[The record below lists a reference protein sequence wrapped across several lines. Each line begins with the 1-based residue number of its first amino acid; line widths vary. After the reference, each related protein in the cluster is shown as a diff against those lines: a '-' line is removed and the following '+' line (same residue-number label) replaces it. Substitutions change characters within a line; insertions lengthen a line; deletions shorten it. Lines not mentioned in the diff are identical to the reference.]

1 MDRQGSGRVVIT
13 WATMADGDTGAV
25 VKASQYP
32 DKTVQATGDATTVA
46 LQGSN
51 DGTNWFALTDP
62 SGMEIGL
69 AGATFDLAMVRENPL
84 YIRPSCTGGSDT
96 DVVVVGQTER

>member
-1 MDRQGSGRVVIT
+1 MDRQGSGRVIIT
-13 WATMADGDTGAV
+13 WATMADGDTGV
-25 VKASQYP
+25 MVKSSHYP
-32 DKTVQATGDATTVA
+32 DKTVQAIGDATTVA
-46 LQGSN
+46 LEGSN

-69 AGATFDLAMVRENPL
+69 VGSTFDLAMVRENPL

-96 DVVVVGQTER
+96 DVIVVGQTER